1 MSSYIGPL
9 SIQRIEHSI
18 STHRLR
24 TILSV
29 VALLAVACL
38 PALAED
44 KPDLCEKH
52 DWFQLREQVARGD
65 ASLLCKGAVDAN
77 SERRAAAERELKA
90 VIRQQP
96 HSASS
101 YDALGT
107 LVYMY
112 FRDGQYR
119 RALTQL
125 NQMLEE
131 KPNAEDTK
139 AMHSMFSV
147 FAQYPD
153 LTVASSRPA
162 TVRIETIENNTF
174 VPIAVN
180 GVGAA
185 YGVDT
190 GANIS
195 VICESEAR
203 RLGLKV
209 EETATK
215 MSDISGTEAAIRV
228 TEAPDLWIGKTHLR
242 HVAFTVFPDENEP
255 FVDLPQGHKGV
266 LGISV
271 LIALGAFR
279 IDKENL
285 FEILPPPSPASA
297 KAIPLAFDG
306 IMPITEMSLNGKTL
320 SFTFDTGAT
329 HTVLGPPFAAAF
341 PELMRT
347 GIKKDHKLTGL
358 NGSTTQESVELPSVR
373 FLFGREVELAPA
385 SVLLKTTT
393 GASEWAAGNLG
404 FDLIS
409 QTLPITI
416 DFRAMQLRFEDR

>member
-1 MSSYIGPL
+1 MNNSIGSLP
-9 SIQRIEHSI
+9 IQRIEHSI
-18 STHRLR
+18 STRRLR

-65 ASLLCKGAVDAN
+65 ASLLCKGALDAN
-77 SERRAAAERELKA
+77 SEKRVAAERELKA

-107 LVYMY
+107 LVNMY
-112 FRDGQYR
+112 FREGRYR
-119 RALTQL
+119 RALSQL
-125 NQMLEE
+125 NQMMVE
-131 KPNAEDTK
+131 KPNAKDTK
-139 AMHSMFSV
+139 NMHSLFAV
-147 FAQYPD
+147 LAQYPD
-153 LTVASSRPA
+153 LTVASSKSA
-162 TVRIETIENNTF
+162 TVRSETIENNIF
-174 VPIAVN
+174 VPITVN
-180 GVGAA
+180 GVG
-185 YGVDT
+185 GTFIVDT
-190 GANIS
+190 GANFSI
-195 VICESEAR
+195 ICESEAR

-209 EETATK
+209 EEMASK
-215 MSDISGTEAAIRV
+215 MYDISGTTAAIRV

-242 HVAFTVFPDENEP
+242 HVAFGVYPDANEP
-255 FVDLPQGHKGV
+255 FVDLPEGHKGV
-266 LGISV
+266 LGIPV

-279 IDKENL
+279 IDKENH
-285 FEILPPPSPASA
+285 FGILPHPLPASA

-306 IMPITEMSLNGKTL
+306 ITPITEMSLNGKTL
-320 SFTFDTGAT
+320 SFTFDTGADRT
-329 HTVLGPPFAAAF
+329 YLYPAFATAF
-341 PELMRT
+341 PELMRAGT
-347 GIKKDHKLTGL
+347 KKDRKLTGL
-358 NGSTTQESVELPSVR
+358 NGSTTQESVELQSVR

-404 FDLIS
+404 FDLVL

-416 DFRAMQLRFEDR
+416 DFRSMQLRFDDR